1 MKEMLCDECKHATAD
16 CCEYYGGYKQW
27 FIDGCDIDADIE
39 AEKDEN
45 GFVVSCEEYERVKED
60 WPE

>member
-1 MKEMLCDECKHATAD
+1 MLCDECKHATAD
-16 CCEYYGGYKQW
+16 CCEYHGGYKHW
-27 FIDGCDIDADIE
+27 FIDGCDIGADIE

-45 GFVVSCEEYERVKED
+45 GFIVECEEYERVKED

>member
-1 MKEMLCDECKHATAD
+1 MKCDDCVHATAD

-27 FIDGCDIDADIE
+27 FIDGGDIDADIE

-45 GFVVSCEEYERVKED
+45 GFVVSCEEYERVEKM
-60 WPE
+60 

>member
-1 MKEMLCDECKHATAD
+1 MLCDECKHATAD

>member
-1 MKEMLCDECKHATAD
+1 MKCDDCVHATAD
-16 CCEYYGGYKQW
+16 CCVYYGGYKQW
-27 FIDGCDIDADIE
+27 FIDGCDIDADVE

-45 GFVVSCEEYERVKED
+45 GFIVGCEEYERVKED